1 MKVLVSACL
10 LGNNCKY
17 NGKNNYNEKIFKQ
30 FTDDEL
36 IEVCP
41 ECLGGLPTPRIPSEI
56 VDQKV
61 INKQGIDVT
70 KEFVKGAHLALDIA
84 LSNKVDVAILQSRS
98 PSCGVKEVYD
108 GTFSGTKKKGQGI
121 FTQLLVEHGIKVID
135 VEDL

>member
-17 NGKNNYNEKIFKQ
+17 NGKNNYNEKVFEKFK
-30 FTDDEL
+30 DDE
-36 IEVCP
+36 IIPVCP